1 MVLFVL
7 KLFLFEAAEL
17 ADGLVLDKKLVWLHL
32 MPGNILIRTN
42 IVLALRLVH
51 FSYSYLA
58 LELLTLFRRL
68 RDNFFDLLVDSQL
81 KMAQLLSL
89 FVSIGFFMFTLEVL
103 CRESD
108 FKSDAHFF
116 NIVALTAKFQK

>member
-17 ADGLVLDKKLVWLHL
+17 ADGLVLDKQLVWLHL
-32 MPGNILIRTN
+32 MPSNILIRTN
-42 IVLALRLVH
+42 IVFALRLVH

-58 LELLTLFRRL
+58 LELLALFRRL
-68 RDNFFDLLVDSQL
+68 RDNFFDPLVDSQL

-89 FVSIGFFMFTLEVL
+89 FASIGFFMLTLEVL
-103 CRESD
+103 CRESN
-108 FKSDAHFF
+108 FESDAHFL
-116 NIVALTAKFQK
+116 NIVALTAEFQK